1 MSQDPHDFLS
11 QFVKSKGVN
20 FPALDYLEVGVQEG
34 HSLQVVLN
42 STGIHLA
49 VGIDT
54 WGGEAGGTNRGS
66 PWHVTE
72 LLGPK
77 FMQRVVLITGDS
89 HTILRGLRHKFHV
102 IFVDGD
108 HSESG
113 AFMDLEDSLPLLAEG
128 GSILFD
134 DIDHPSHP
142 YLRKV
147 AERFRSKNR
156 LVCQF
161 HDVGHGIM
169 EFKHQ

>member
-11 QFVKSKGVN
+11 QFVKSKGIN

-34 HSLQVVLN
+34 HSLNTVLN
-42 STGIHLA
+42 STAIRLA

-54 WGGEAGGTNRGS
+54 WGGEAGGTNRGT
-66 PWHVTE
+66 PTHVVE
-72 LLGPK
+72 LLGSL
-77 FMQRVVLITGDS
+77 MDHVVLITGDS
-89 HTILRGLRHKFHV
+89 HSILRGLRHKFHV
-102 IFVDGD
+102 IFIDGD
-108 HSESG
+108 HSEAG
-113 AFMDLEDSLPLLAEG
+113 GFMDLEESLRLLADG

-134 DIDHPSHP
+134 DIDHPLHP

-147 AERFRSKNR
+147 AEHFRSKNR

-161 HDVGHGIM
+161 HAVGHGIM